1 MPSMQ
6 PHFKMII
13 LLTPI
18 RKLSSSRMRA
28 RPAASSALLLLML
41 RISVAN
47 NHNLAFSFNDL
58 ALIADRLH

>member
-6 PHFKMII
+6 PHFGMII

-18 RKLSSSRMRA
+18 RKLAPSRMRA
-28 RPAASSALLLLML
+28 RPAASSALFLLML